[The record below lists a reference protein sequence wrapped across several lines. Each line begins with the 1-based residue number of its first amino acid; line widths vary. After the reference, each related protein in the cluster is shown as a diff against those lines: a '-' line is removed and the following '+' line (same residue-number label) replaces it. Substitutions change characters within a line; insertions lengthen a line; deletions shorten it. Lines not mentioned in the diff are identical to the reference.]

1 ATITAKDPYNISNEA
16 PKFDTENLTFNVSE
30 EGLSNGITDDRGDPQ
45 DTTNGTSAT
54 KGISSSDATFAFVTP
69 NNTESGLTSGGVKV
83 VWEKSGDNTMIG
95 KASGQEVLKVTL
107 NANTG
112 EVNVILNKPVDHPVN
127 ENGSVK
133 NIEDV
138 LSTSLKVKA
147 TNTFGSA
154 TEADIKIN
162 IEDDSPELYTD
173 TNKDIEVTFAEQ
185 TNVTLVLDFSLSMLA
200 DKDSTD
206 STTYQKR
213 VNGYNGDILVN
224 SEADTRLEIAKAQ
237 ILKLL
242 NDYTQL
248 GNDNV
253 KINLVGFSG
262 KAGVLGDKTWMS
274 IAEAKSIITTE
285 YTLEKIVATT
295 FNKTGTLG
303 FDQGTNYDAALTVVM
318 DKFKDSGKLGGD
330 AKNKLYFVSDGTPT
344 VGDDTDSGFSN
355 IARDTTGAL
364 IKDKTG
370 INATEEAIWKQFLVD
385 NKIDS
390 DAFKLG
396 DATIE
401 QLSPIAYDGINDKDK
416 EAKPFEDLKFEVVP
430 VIGKIAYKDSTST
443 GEGVKFEFGAD
454 GAKEVS
460 ITITDGGVKGTK
472 YTYDFA
478 TNTIAPTTNAVINGS
493 KFTITTKEGSKL
505 TIDMKDGSYEY
516 NAGQN
521 VAKSGGKE
529 TIGITYEVVDKDGDG
544 KGNEKT
550 TTFNFK
556 SSLPSIELNSYEDN
570 VSRIVKTGSNDPVT
584 IEGAKTNIDVDNSST
599 GTSRVAVTNDAT
611 PVLVF
616 KINAQESGFVNLLN
630 SDGKSVLSNA
640 IFSKGDTAVKI
651 TIGADGKAESYATT
665 SDGVTWS
672 ATVISPADKANLSV
686 LDLREANDKF
696 RAEITTRGGKGVV
709 DVEVNLDITPDT
721 IQNLD
726 ASLTKNGLSYNL
738 DFKGNVS
745 DAQKGNVA
753 NTSKVVKI
761 IDLDDLNNPTTADV
775 KSNGDFVKSIAGITE
790 GKNYLVEH
798 TDAAGNVTRETY
810 TIIKNS
816 GLDVDMYF
824 YNYRDPLVMTSTA
837 NGGESGYIQT
847 GDNYKKWLDN
857 KEPSATATADK
868 LSFAS
873 NTMGKTN
880 GDIDVNETAKFMP
893 NNYTLREALPVGTD
907 VIVKMD
913 GYIYL
918 DAPGIY
924 SFETSGHNNKSTLY
938 IDGQIITS
946 TKFQS
951 DPIDGY
957 LAPATGTFTATKAG
971 FYKIN
976 IDYVDMEGTAALSI
990 KVNNGSGYKVVG
1002 DIGSGTHLYS
1012 NSYIKALEQTGKIS
1026 DSGVSST
1033 SIKLPTNANA
1043 GERIAYTQNGVTKYH
1058 TITENEKLGGVVS
1071 VDGGG
1076 ISNVVLNDYT
1086 TTGMG
1091 LSGAV
1096 YYSSRG
1102 MKLPSGYENDDNLKS
1117 FDGKI
1122 YYKLSD
1128 GTIVDVS
1135 NSNNY
1140 TKYYNG
1146 WFINNSVGK
1155 SGGEFVRI
1163 TETDS
1168 HISDDNLSENRGF
1181 TPNSSFSS
1189 TSNDLIGLKQNENT
1203 IEGSNLDE
1211 KFVFDTNKTID
1222 AKGGTDTLIVMD
1234 NIDFTKVADL
1244 DKKLNSFEKIQMG
1257 ANGKDGAV
1265 EMTLDTKSV
1274 LDIIDSVVTKNSATT
1289 TPIENVAQSD
1299 KSVNTVLKIVGDQYD
1314 VLKLKGFKQLTEQ
1327 NEIDMLNNKHNV
1339 VGDTENKVDTTQ
1351 NNVYKGQSNGETVY
1365 IEVDKT
1371 IKVVE
1376 IDI

>member
-1 ATITAKDPYNISNEA
+1 KDTAGNSATITAKDPYKVNNEV
-16 PKFDTENLTFNVSE
+16 PKFNTENLTFNVSE

-112 EVNVILNKPVDHPVN
+112 GVNVILNKPVDHPVN
-127 ENGSVK
+127 EKGSVK

-147 TNTFGSA
+147 TNTFGST

-162 IEDDSPELYTD
+162 IEDDSPELYTNA
-173 TNKDIEVTFAEQ
+173 NKDIEVGFTEQ
-185 TNVTLVLDFSLSMLA
+185 ANVTLVLDFSASMLWGLN
-200 DKDSTD
+200 DIPGKDVMKT
-206 STTYQKR
+206 
-213 VNGYNGDILVN
+213 
-224 SEADTRLEIAKAQ
+224 SEVGTRLEVAREK
-237 ILKLL
+237 ILKML
-242 NDYTQL
+242 NEYQEL
-248 GNDNV
+248 GSDNV
-253 KINLVGFSG
+253 KISIVGFA
-262 KAGVLGDKTWMS
+262 KTAKVLDSNGQTWMN
-274 IAEAKSIITTE
+274 IAEAKDVINQK
-285 YTLEKIVATT
+285 YTYNELKSLWDN
-295 FNKTGTLG
+295 NKTVN
-303 FDQGTNYDAALTVVM
+303 FDMGAGTNYDAALAVTM
-318 DKFKDSGKLGGD
+318 DKFNDIGKLGGD
-330 AKNKLYFVSDGTPT
+330 AKNKLYFISDGEPTVSDGLENELKNN
-344 VGDDTDSGFSN
+344 GDSKLDN
-355 IARDTTGAL
+355 
-364 IKDKTG
+364 G
-370 INATEEAIWKQFLVD
+370 IGQAEEDIWRKFLVD
-385 NKIDS
+385 NKIDA
-390 DAFKLG
+390 DAYM
-396 DATIE
+396 
-401 QLSPIAYDGINDKDK
+401 LSKDVKQTDLNPIAYDGINDRDK
-416 EAKPFEDLKFEVVP
+416 NARPFEDLKFEVVP

-460 ITITDGGVKGTK
+460 ITITDGGEKGTK

-478 TNTIAPTTNAVINGS
+478 TNTITPTANAVIDGS

-529 TIGITYEVVDKDGDG
+529 VIGITYEVVDKDGDG

-556 SSLPSIELNSYEDN
+556 SGLPSIVLDSYEDN

-709 DVEVNLDITPDT
+709 DVEVNLDIAPDT

-938 IDGQIITS
+938 IDGQIVTS
-946 TKFQS
+946 TVFQS

-957 LAPATGTFTATKAG
+957 LAPATGTFTAAKAG

-1181 TPNSSFSS
+1181 TPNSSFSP